1 MTTTPANVPRG
12 SFFGASWSR
21 PAFELVDVSSEAP
34 DNDDDMPM
42 VTDDPDSEDD
52 DEKKVRQSRGQ
63 SFIRIPGEFRTM
75 FRATEADHP
84 AVVRQPERVT
94 ASHHGSPQSQVRLPL
109 QRQHKSL
116 RAPTHHR
123 KSVVATVSQSSNA
136 RK

>member
-52 DEKKVRQSRGQ
+52 DEM
-63 SFIRIPGEFRTM
+63 FILE
-75 FRATEADHP
+75 
-84 AVVRQPERVT
+84 
-94 ASHHGSPQSQVRLPL
+94 L
-109 QRQHKSL
+109 
-116 RAPTHHR
+116 
-123 KSVVATVSQSSNA
+123 
-136 RK
+136 